1 LKILITGKS
10 NFLSKEL
17 YDYFSKTNE
26 IIFISKNDKNSIDL
40 TDSKQVQQFFKQ
52 YGKFDFIFHTAIK
65 GGKRNIKDDITV
77 LTDNLLM
84 YQNLTN
90 NSHNYN
96 YLFNFCSGAALRDK
110 NNSVNNQKE
119 EYIFENI
126 PNDYYGLSKNLIS
139 REIYQTNNIINFRLF
154 GCFGIHEEETRFFK
168 NIFNNI
174 KNNQNITIHQD
185 KKMDFISAKDVCKII
200 EYYINNDI
208 KILPKDINLVYKEK
222 KTLFELSV
230 LAKGFTKNQSSCI
243 IQDKTIGTPYTG
255 DGSKLENLNI
265 SLDGLEN
272 SLMELKNYVF
282 GFEKTNNS

>member
-96 YLFNFCSGAALRDK
+96 YLFNFCSGAALREQD
-110 NNSVNNQKE
+110 NSVNNSSE
-119 EYIFENI
+119 EKIFNVL
-126 PNDYYGLSKNLIS
+126 PSDYYGLSKNVIS
-139 REIYQTNNIINFRLF
+139 REISKTENVFNFRLF
-154 GCFGIHEEETRFFK
+154 GCFGKYEENSRLFK
-168 NIFNNI
+168 SLLINI
-174 KNNQNITIHQD
+174 KNNTQPIIHQD
-185 KKMDFISAKDVCKII
+185 KLMDYISATDVANVLKFYMSKNQ
-200 EYYINNDI
+200 EIN
-208 KILPKDINLVYKEK
+208 ILPKDVNLVYDK
-222 KTLFELSV
+222 KLKLTEMYEL
-230 LAKGFTKNQSSCI
+230 LKTFTDSKLCCKVIDENF
-243 IQDKTIGTPYTG
+243 GTPYTG
-255 DGSKLENLNI
+255 SSIKLYNLGI
-265 SLDGLEN
+265 QLQGLDK
-272 SLMELKNYVF
+272 SLMELKQHVV
-282 GFEKTNNS
+282 G